1 MLRTVVFFSAGGFF
15 TACYSNAVRR
25 YPVFRKP
32 LLHVACTLVGFTIGT
47 IFHKYEEGSEERF
60 QKLIEKHPD
69 APVAQLK

>member
-1 MLRTVVFFSAGGFF
+1 MFIAICTTPVINTFSSL
-15 TACYSNAVRR
+15 TE
-25 YPVFRKP
+25 P